1 MNEPQLP
8 EEDIVLRRELD
19 ERPPVLAPVSA
30 EIGEQAPVATRTRR
44 GWLVGSA
51 LVLIA
56 AAGIWYWQSQRAA
69 DPVGV
74 PQAALPGDAELLPD
88 RQATG
93 TSALADAP
101 EHDPSKTPSA
111 EIEASAP
118 NPVPDP
124 ETPLPALAES
134 DAAALAAL
142 TEAGV
147 TQALIGLLVDESL
160 LTRLVVTVDN
170 LPARKF
176 GLRQRVLRKVD
187 GAFMTEG
194 AGEVLVISK
203 ANAARYE
210 PLVGAVTALPAE
222 ALVMAYRRFY
232 PLLQEAYVG
241 LGYADRQFHARVI
254 EVIDHLLAAEPAA
267 QPVRLV
273 QPKVFYRYADASL
286 EGASVGHRALFRLE
300 SGQMARLQAWLKA
313 LRAALVG
320 AAR

>member
-1 MNEPQLP
+1 MNDSQLP
-8 EEDIVLRRELD
+8 EEDIVLRREPD
-19 ERPPVLAPVSA
+19 ERPPVSTDTA
-30 EIGEQAPVATRTRR
+30 EQAPRPARIRR
-44 GWLVGSA
+44 GWLSGSA
-51 LVLIA
+51 LILIA

-101 EHDPSKTPSA
+101 ERDPSKTPSA

-134 DAAALAAL
+134 DTAALAAL
-142 TEAGV
+142 TEAGAG
-147 TQALIGLLVDESL
+147 QALIALLVDESL

-170 LPARKF
+170 LPARRF

-187 GAFMTEG
+187 GAFVTEG
-194 AGEVLVISK
+194 SGEVLMISK

-210 PLVGAVTALPAE
+210 PLVGAVTALSAE
-222 ALVMAYRRFY
+222 ALVIAYHRFY

-241 LGYADRQFHARVI
+241 LGYRDRQFHTRVI

-273 QPKVFYRYADASL
+273 QPKVFFRYAEAAL

-300 SGQMARLQAWLKA
+300 PAQMARLQAWLKA
-313 LRAALVG
+313 VRAALV
-320 AAR
+320 AAPR